1 MANQH
6 VNKVAVNGKT
16 ALDLS
21 ADTVYPGMLAK
32 GITAHDKSGAKITGT
47 LEVPA
52 AEERTVELSMPSG
65 NQVIQPTS
73 GKVMS
78 KVTVQK
84 PDTLLP
90 ENIKKD
96 VVIGGVTGTLELPSS
111 GAAKETW
118 VIKDTAPVDENSY
131 ELAKTNISFA
141 SGGAKFV
148 AVQVETDGVVI
159 WLQYYTAANK
169 VVTAGSFEPG
179 MGENAFSWHNGAYK
193 KLIFDTPPTGA
204 LLSWLQ
210 TNATKKASGV
220 SVQDTKAV
228 TITSNGTV
236 SVTPDVPY
244 DALGKVEV
252 SVDVASG
259 GEVLNFFGGSKY
271 YITEITPT
279 SDTIQITITP
289 DDTTILNSPKFLLV
303 TQDIPAVR
311 NAVQTRAIARAPS
324 FNYYISAAI
333 AFSIGQVCAQCIAYV
348 DPYSGNYTD
357 NNVYTDTNGGNVFD
371 GSKNIEISGGSMT
384 FNVGNDERRFKG
396 GQTYKILLIG

>member
-16 ALDLS
+16 VLDLS
-21 ADTVYPGMLAK
+21 GDTVYPGMLAK
-32 GITAHDKSGAKITGT
+32 GITAHDKSGTQITGT

-52 AEERTVELSMPSG
+52 AEERMVELSMPSG
-65 NQVIQPTS
+65 NQVILPTS

-96 VVIGGVTGTLELPSS
+96 VVIGGVTGTLEAGDTS
-111 GAAKETW
+111 ETW
-118 VIKDTAPVDENSY
+118 VIKSSATGGFA
-131 ELAKTNISFA
+131 TTQISFTSNGRKFTSIGA
-141 SGGAKFV
+141 NDSSGIAMVLYYDNYEAAGYDIAG
-148 AVQVETDGVVI
+148 GV
-159 WLQYYTAANK
+159 YEFAT
-169 VVTAGSFEPG
+169 E
-179 MGENAFSWHNGAYK
+179 AYR

-210 TNATKKASGV
+210 SNATKQTSDV
-220 SVQDTKAV
+220 SVQPSKSV
-228 TITSNGTV
+228 SITQNGTTT
-236 SVTPDVPY
+236 VTPDTGY
-244 DALGKVEV
+244 DALGKVDV
-252 SVDVASG
+252 LVDVASG

-279 SDTIQITITP
+279 SDTLQITITP

-311 NAVQTRAIARAPS
+311 NAVQTRTIARAPS
-324 FNYYISAAI
+324 SNYYVSAAI
-333 AFSIGQVCAQCIAYV
+333 AFSVGQVCTQCVAYV
-348 DPYSGNYTD
+348 DPYSGVNADSY
-357 NNVYTDTNGGNVFD
+357 VYSDVNGGDAFD
-371 GSKNIEISGGSMT
+371 GSHDITISGGSMT
-384 FNVGNDERRFKG
+384 FSASGGERLFKG
-396 GQTYKILLIG
+396 GQTYKVLLIG

>member
-16 ALDLS
+16 VLDLS
-21 ADTVYPGMLAK
+21 GDTVYPGMLAK
-32 GITAHDKSGAKITGT
+32 GITAHDKSGAQITGT

-52 AEERTVELSMPSG
+52 AEERIVELSMPSG
-65 NQVIQPTS
+65 NQVILPTS

-84 PDTLLP
+84 PATLLP

-96 VVIGGVTGTLELPSS
+96 VVIGGVTGSLEAGDTS
-111 GAAKETW
+111 ETW
-118 VIKDTAPVDENSY
+118 VIKSSATGAFATTQISFTSNGRKFTSIGANDSSGIAMVLYYDSY
-131 ELAKTNISFA
+131 EAAGYDL
-141 SGGAKFV
+141 GGGVYEF
-148 AVQVETDGVVI
+148 ET
-159 WLQYYTAANK
+159 
-169 VVTAGSFEPG
+169 E
-179 MGENAFSWHNGAYK
+179 AYR
-193 KLIFDTPPTGA
+193 KLTFDTPPTGA
-204 LLSWLQ
+204 LLTWLQ
-210 TNATKKASGV
+210 SNATKQTSGV
-220 SVQDTKAV
+220 SVQSSKSV
-228 TITSNGTV
+228 SITQNGTTT
-236 SVTPDVPY
+236 VTPDTGY

-324 FNYYISAAI
+324 YNYYVSAAI
-333 AFSIGQVCAQCIAYV
+333 AFSIGQVCAQCIAYI
-348 DPYSGNYTD
+348 DPYSGVNGASY
-357 NNVYTDTNGGNVFD
+357 VYSDVNGGDAFD
-371 GSKNIEISGGSMT
+371 GSHDITISGGSMT
-384 FNVGNDERRFKG
+384 FKTGGGERCFKG
-396 GQTYKILLIG
+396 GQTYKVLLIG